1 MEVATPMNFAGL
13 SLRSPAFVFD
23 LDRVDQNLQAFEH
36 VRRASGLRLL
46 YSIKALPLF
55 ALVQRM
61 VPWVDG
67 FSVSSLF
74 EAKLARAA
82 LPDGGLVHITTPGIR
97 PDELDEISVVADH
110 ISFNSIGQ
118 WQRYA
123 GMTKASCGL
132 RVNPQRSFGLDPR
145 YDPCRAAS
153 KLGAPL
159 PAVVAVWRTD
169 PAAFAGLAGLHVH
182 TMFGSAEL
190 EPLRLTFTEVEKALA
205 PLLPGL
211 RWFNLGGGYVLAN
224 DRIEQLG
231 ELVTSLRQTYG
242 FEVLFEPGKAIV
254 GNAGFLVATVIDSF
268 ESGGQ
273 RVAVLDTTVNHLP
286 EVFEYQSRP
295 VVLGTHDD
303 GPYGYLLAGSS
314 CLAGDLFGE
323 HRFTRPLEIG
333 ARIVFA
339 EVGAY
344 SLVKA
349 SRFNGINLP
358 TLYACRGG
366 EDLQLLKQYR
376 YADYRDYW
384 N

>member
-1 MEVATPMNFAGL
+1 MEVATPMNFERMA
-13 SLRSPAFVFD
+13 LRSPAVVFD
-23 LDRVDQNLQAFEH
+23 LDRVEQNLKAFEPI
-36 VRRASGLRLL
+36 RAGSGLRLL

-55 ALVQRM
+55 ALLQRM
-61 VPWVDG
+61 LPWVDG

-82 LPDGGLVHITTPGIR
+82 LPAGGLVHITTPGIR
-97 PDELDEISVVADH
+97 PDELDEIAVVADH
-110 ISFNSIGQ
+110 VSFNSIGQ
-118 WQRYA
+118 WRRYA
-123 GMTKASCGL
+123 GGTRASCGL
-132 RVNPQRSFGLDPR
+132 RINPQRSFGLDPR

-159 PAVVAVWRTD
+159 PAVVNILRSE
-169 PAAFAGLAGLHVH
+169 PEAFAGLAGLHVH
-182 TMFGSAEL
+182 TMFGSTEL
-190 EPLRLTFTEVEKALA
+190 EPLRLTFAAVEEALA

-211 RWFNLGGGYVLAN
+211 RWFNLGGGYVLSG
-224 DRIEQLG
+224 DRINQLG
-231 ELVTSLRQTYG
+231 ELATALRRTYG

-254 GNAGFLVATVIDSF
+254 SNAGFLVATVIDCF

-273 RVAVLDTTVNHLP
+273 RVVVLDTTVNHLP
-286 EVFEYQSRP
+286 EVFEYQTQP
-295 VVLGTHDD
+295 AVLGTDAD

-323 HRFTRPLEIG
+323 YRFTKPLEIG
-333 ARIVFA
+333 ARVVFA

-344 SLVKA
+344 ALVKA

-358 TLYACRGG
+358 AIYACQADQAP
-366 EDLQLLKQYR
+366 ELFKEYR

-384 N
+384 S